1 MKNSPLLKGRDY
13 SGLLSS
19 LISLVVGLAFGFL
32 VLLLANPANA
42 LKGFK
47 ALVVGGFFNGMKSFG
62 DVFYYAVPIIMTG
75 VGIGFAFKAS
85 IFNIGGSGQF
95 LAGSFCALYV
105 AIKWNLPGALGWIV
119 PLIAAAIGGALWALI
134 PALLHAYRNV
144 NIIIATIM
152 MNYTGM
158 YLTNHL
164 IKKSIY
170 DPLRNQTVLVPAA
183 HRLPSA
189 GLNKIFEGSVINC
202 GILIAIAVA
211 IIIYIIL
218 EKTTFGFEIKACG
231 KNRDASTNAGI
242 NAQRNIVISML
253 ISGALCGLGGALMY
267 LSSAGKY
274 LQVQEVLQA
283 EGMNGIP
290 VALLAMNNPIGCIF
304 SAFFLAYLQVSGFYM
319 QSYGYSAE
327 IVDIITSVIIYF
339 SAFSLIISEFMRR
352 RSLQKKTAV
361 TTKKGG

>member
-1 MKNSPLLKGRDY
+1 MKNSPLVKKDY
-13 SGLLSS
+13 SGLISS
-19 LISLVVGLAFGFL
+19 LVSILVGLVFGFV
-32 VLLLANPANA
+32 VLFVASPENA
-42 LKGFK
+42 VKGFQ
-47 ALVVGGFFNGMKSFG
+47 ALIFGGFFNGLKSFG

-75 VGIGFAFKAS
+75 IGIGFSFKAS

-105 AIKWNLPGALGWIV
+105 AIEWDLPGALGWIA
-119 PLIAAAIGGALWALI
+119 PLVAAAFGGALWALL

-152 MNYTGM
+152 MNYAGL
-158 YLTNHL
+158 YLTNFL
-164 IKKSIY
+164 IKKTIY

-183 HRLPSA
+183 HRLPTA
-189 GLNKIFEGSVINC
+189 GLDKIFEGSVINC
-202 GILIAIAVA
+202 GILIAIVTA
-211 IIIYIIL
+211 IVIYILL

-231 KNRDASTNAGI
+231 KNRDASANAGI
-242 NAQRNIVISML
+242 NAKRNIVISML

-274 LQVQEVLQA
+274 LQVAEVLQP

-290 VALLAMNNPIGCIF
+290 VALLAMNNPIGCLF
-304 SAFFLAYLQVSGFYM
+304 SAFFLAYLQVAGFYM

-352 RSLQKKTAV
+352 RQLQKKTDGTA
-361 TTKKGG
+361 KKGA